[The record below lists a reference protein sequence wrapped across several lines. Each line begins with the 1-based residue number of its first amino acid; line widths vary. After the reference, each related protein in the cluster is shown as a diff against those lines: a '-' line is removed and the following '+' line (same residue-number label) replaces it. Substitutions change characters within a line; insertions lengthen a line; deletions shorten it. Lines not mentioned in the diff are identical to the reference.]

1 MPDGDY
7 YSLCPCCHCSM
18 FNIKRG
24 RGRPPG
30 GPGPAINTGG
40 KLGDCAE
47 ASAGPTSEEK
57 SIKVIKGVKWEVCRA
72 LVGNW
77 QTRGED
83 EMGLP
88 GAARLLKRLHLVS
101 TSLSRHIHGP
111 QCEQASAKCGE
122 CAIVQ
127 I

>member
-1 MPDGDY
+1 
-7 YSLCPCCHCSM
+7 M

-57 SIKVIKGVKWEVCRA
+57 SIKVIKGVKWEVCGA

-88 GAARLLKRLHLVS
+88 GAVRLLTRLHLVS

-111 QCEQASAKCGE
+111 Q
-122 CAIVQ
+122 
-127 I
+127 